1 VIAACGKT
9 ITILIELQGDVH
21 AVDRG
26 PFDLERCVEVE
37 TVVHDEK
44 ASVPWRAVRIDRLE
58 DELVR
63 AAPLTWGECAVD
75 RRGAARR
82 QLRGFR
88 SSIADLDI
96 RVLAKPR
103 NVRVHAGRTEA
114 DGKEV
119 ADDVAGRE
127 AEILRVAAI
136 ERMRDLVDGID

>member
-1 VIAACGKT
+1 SRAVRDDAVIAACGKT

-37 TVVHDEK
+37 TIVHDEK
-44 ASVPWRAVRIDRLE
+44 ASVSWRAVGIDRLE

-63 AAPLTWGECAVD
+63 AVPLPRGERAVD
-75 RRGAARR
+75 LRRAARR

-96 RVLAKPR
+96 RVLSKPR
-103 NVRVHAGRTEA
+103 NVRVHARRAEA
-114 DGKEV
+114 DGK
-119 ADDVAGRE
+119 
-127 AEILRVAAI
+127 
-136 ERMRDLVDGID
+136 